1 MNVSQII
8 SVKNNGEKL
17 KDFNLKKKKKRSQKA
32 VTLQFIYTLSHMSIS
47 PKLLTYQL

>member
-17 KDFNLKKKKKRSQKA
+17 KDFNLKKKKSQKA
-32 VTLQFIYTLSHMSIS
+32 VTLQFIYTLSHVSIS
-47 PKLLTYQL
+47 PKFLTYQL

>member
-1 MNVSQII
+1 MNVSQTI

-17 KDFNLKKKKKRSQKA
+17 KEFNLKKRSQKA
-32 VTLQFIYTLSHMSIS
+32 VTLQFIYTLSNVSIS